1 MRKFLCIV
9 SNIILTIVY
18 IPMSWF
24 ASLLMWAAFDG
35 YIANWTFSFD
45 GIISFLFIALFFLT
59 PVFSLLGIV
68 LSIVKWVKKPLPR
81 CILGTI
87 FAVWN
92 TRPWFCP
99 ILNLE
104 NLILLTKTANEKS
117 SFAVFCFI

>member
-9 SNIILTIVY
+9 SNIILTLVY

-59 PVFSLLGIV
+59 PLFSLLGIV
-68 LSIVKWVKKPLPR
+68 LSIVKWVKNRYLGAFLVQFLPFGTLA
-81 CILGTI
+81 LG
-87 FAVWN
+87 FVL
-92 TRPWFCP
+92 F
-99 ILNLE
+99 
-104 NLILLTKTANEKS
+104 LIWK
-117 SFAVFCFI
+117 I

>member
-35 YIANWTFSFD
+35 YIENWTFSFD

-68 LSIVKWVKKPLPR
+68 ISIVKWVKNRYLGAFLVQFLPFGTLA
-81 CILGTI
+81 LG
-87 FAVWN
+87 FVL
-92 TRPWFCP
+92 F
-99 ILNLE
+99 
-104 NLILLTKTANEKS
+104 LIWK
-117 SFAVFCFI
+117 I

>member
-68 LSIVKWVKKPLPR
+68 LSIVNWAKNRYLGAFLVQFLPFGTLA
-81 CILGTI
+81 LG
-87 FAVWN
+87 FVL
-92 TRPWFCP
+92 F
-99 ILNLE
+99 
-104 NLILLTKTANEKS
+104 LIWK
-117 SFAVFCFI
+117 I

>member
-45 GIISFLFIALFFLT
+45 GIISFLFITLFFLT
-59 PVFSLLGIV
+59 PLFSLLGIV
-68 LSIVKWVKKPLPR
+68 LSIVNWVKNRYLGAFLVQFLPFGTLALGF
-81 CILGTI
+81 IL
-87 FAVWN
+87 F
-92 TRPWFCP
+92 
-99 ILNLE
+99 
-104 NLILLTKTANEKS
+104 LIWK
-117 SFAVFCFI
+117 I